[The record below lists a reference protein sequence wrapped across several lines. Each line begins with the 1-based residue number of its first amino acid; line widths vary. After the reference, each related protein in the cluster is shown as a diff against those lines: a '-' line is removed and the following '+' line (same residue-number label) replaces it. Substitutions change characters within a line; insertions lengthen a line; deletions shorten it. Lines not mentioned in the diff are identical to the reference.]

1 MSEKQSKDLTFGD
14 LFGMIFRHKKILIIV
29 TLVIAIMGTILF
41 SALMGNQKYYS
52 SIFSIEY
59 PNSQTQTLPD
69 GTKFKFTEIIS
80 SSALK
85 EAKKC
90 SPAFDS
96 LNVDKMI
103 ESNDVSIS
111 FDTAKINDKNE
122 TYYKVNIKATY
133 FQDRK
138 QAKVFFTELASLTIE
153 NVKDMVASKKH
164 DVYLNAFTDAADYE
178 DKINFL
184 NAQKSYILGAYDQS
198 VSLFGDV
205 LIDGKTLQNYNQ
217 EIVNYFTINSIDAL
231 SGEVAI
237 KGYAEKDA
245 LLSQEYKM
253 EVQKLTEE
261 KAVNNQAIGDLKEQ
275 LADFH
280 RTYPNLSSETL
291 FNDIY
296 EHIASLVTRNAKIDQ
311 EISSLNKKIAYT
323 EGNVPSEDATSYA
336 TFKQNLNK
344 YYEKLSE
351 FTKTYAKNVNSVYD
365 KLSSVSFYDPAI
377 VTVENNFSM
386 ITSFGI
392 SLLCGLIV
400 ASVSCVLYDQKE
412 QKKKVKE
419 EQK

>member
-14 LFGMIFRHKKILIIV
+14 LFGMILHHKKLLIIV
-29 TLVIAIMGTILF
+29 TLVIAIIGTILF
-41 SALMGNQKYYS
+41 SALMGNQKYYAS
-52 SIFSIEY
+52 NFSIEY

-69 GTKFKFTEIIS
+69 GTKFKYTEIIS

-96 LNVDKMI
+96 LNIDKMI

-111 FDTAKINDKNE
+111 FETAKINDQTE
-122 TYYKVNIKATY
+122 TYYNVKIKATY
-133 FQDRK
+133 FKDK
-138 QAKVFFTELASLTIE
+138 NQAKAFFTELASLTIE

-164 DVYLNAFTDAADYE
+164 DLYLNAFTDAADYE

-198 VSLFGDV
+198 VALLGEV
-205 LIDGKTLQNYNQ
+205 LIDGKTLQNYSQ
-217 EIVNYFTINSIDAL
+217 EITNYFTINSIDAL
-231 SGEVAI
+231 SGKVSI

-245 LLSQEYKM
+245 ILSQKYKI
-253 EVQKLTEE
+253 EVQKLTDE
-261 KAVNNQAIGDLKEQ
+261 KAVNNKAIDDLKQQ

-280 RTYPNLSSETL
+280 KDYPNLSSETL

-323 EGNVPSEDATSYA
+323 EGNVPSEDAESYA

-344 YYEKLSE
+344 YYEKLNE
-351 FTKTYAKNVNSVYD
+351 FTKMYTKNVNSVYD
-365 KLSSVSFYDPAI
+365 KLSSISFYDPAI
-377 VTVENNFSM
+377 VTVENNFS
-386 ITSFGI
+386 IIYSFGI
-392 SLLCGLIV
+392 SLLCGFIV
-400 ASVSCVLYDQKE
+400 ASVSCILYDQKR
-412 QKKKVKE
+412 QKNKVNE